1 VLFLTPYDEEEA
13 MLTGLLTGALK
24 ESGGESL
31 LRAVKRVAA
40 GKSILNQTAT
50 RMLTDRMR

>member
-1 VLFLTPYDEEEA
+1 VLFLTPYDEEEG

-31 LRAVKRVAA
+31 LRAVKCVAA
-40 GKSILNQTAT
+40 GRSILDQTAT
-50 RMLTDRMR
+50 RMLTDRMQ

>member
-24 ESGGESL
+24 GGESL
-31 LRAVKRVAA
+31 LRAVTCVAA
-40 GKSILNQTAT
+40 GRSILDQTAT
-50 RMLTDRMR
+50 RMLTDRMQ